1 MKILI
6 ASDHAG
12 YSLKTALVEHLR
24 STGVDV
30 VDMGTSDASM
40 SVDYPDYA
48 KKIASQIAGRTE
60 DMGILI
66 CATGI
71 GMCITANKFRGI
83 RAALAGDTFSAR
95 MSRMHNNANILC
107 LGGRVIGKGLA
118 MDIVDAWLSAEYE
131 GGRHAKRLDK
141 ISELEKK

>member
-12 YSLKTALVEHLR
+12 YSLKTALVEHLK
-24 STGVDV
+24 SAGMDV

-48 KKIASQIAGRTE
+48 KKVASQIAGQT
-60 DMGILI
+60 DNVGILI
-66 CATGI
+66 CGTGV
-71 GMCITANKFRGI
+71 GMCITANKYRGV

-95 MSRMHNNANILC
+95 MSRLHNNANILC
-107 LGGRVIGKGLA
+107 LGSRVIGKGLA
-118 MDIVDAWLSAEYE
+118 IDIVDSWLGAEYE
-131 GGRHAKRLDK
+131 GGRHSKRLDK
-141 ISELEKK
+141 ISDLEKK

>member
-12 YSLKTALVEHLR
+12 YSLKTALVEHLK
-24 STGVDV
+24 SAGVDV

-48 KKIASQIAGRTE
+48 KKVASQIAGQNE
-60 DMGILI
+60 NMGILI
-66 CATGI
+66 CGTGV
-71 GMCITANKFRGI
+71 GMCITANKYRGV

-95 MSRMHNNANILC
+95 MSRLHNNANILC
-107 LGGRVIGKGLA
+107 LGSRVIGKGLA
-118 MDIVDAWLSAEYE
+118 IDIVDSWLGAEYE
-131 GGRHAKRLDK
+131 GGRHSKRLDK
-141 ISELEKK
+141 ISDLEKK